1 MGNIEKI
8 FDSNDARSLSHR
20 RLPKLIYDFIE
31 GATGR
36 EISSKGN
43 VTAFDDVKLLPRAL
57 VDVSERNLTT
67 SFMGNNYSQP
77 FGIAPMGMCNLT
89 YPNADILM
97 AKAAKSRSFPHG
109 LATATSTGLAEV
121 HAAGGDNSWF
131 QLYVFVGT
139 EKALELSQK
148 AQSIGYKT
156 LILTVDVPQ
165 AARRMREL
173 RNGFQVPFNMGL
185 SQFIDLAIHPF
196 WSLRTLATG
205 IPKPV
210 LFQNEDEKFD
220 RTANRMGANWDF
232 LNQLRSIWKGKIIVK
247 GILSVED
254 AKRIK
259 KVGIDGV
266 WVSNHGGRQLDGA
279 PAPITVLPLIRNA
292 LGNDYPIAF
301 DSGIRDGSDIVKAL
315 ASGAD
320 FTFLGRPILH
330 ALAGAGSA
338 GLDRILSIFSE
349 DINVVMA
356 QIGVKGIYE
365 IDNSVLARSQ
375 E

>member
-1 MGNIEKI
+1 
-8 FDSNDARSLSHR
+8 
-20 RLPKLIYDFIE
+20 
-31 GATGR
+31 
-36 EISSKGN
+36 
-43 VTAFDDVKLLPRAL
+43 
-57 VDVSERNLTT
+57 
-67 SFMGNNYSQP
+67 MGNNYSQP

-139 EKALELSQK
+139 EKGLELSQK

-210 LFQNEDEKFD
+210 LFQSEDEKFD

-292 LGNDYPIAF
+292 LGKDYPIAF

>member
-36 EISSKGN
+36 EISLKGN

-57 VDVSERNLTT
+57 VDVSERKLTT

-131 QLYVFVGT
+131 QLYVLVGT
-139 EKALELSQK
+139 EKGLELSQQ

-185 SQFIDLAIHPF
+185 SQFIDLAKHPF

-210 LFQNEDEKFD
+210 LFQSEDKKFN

-292 LGNDYPIAF
+292 LGKDYPIAF

-330 ALAGAGSA
+330 ALAGAGSS

-365 IDNSVLARSQ
+365 IDESVLARSQ

>member
-109 LATATSTGLAEV
+109 LATATSTDLSEV

-139 EKALELSQK
+139 EKGLELSQK

-292 LGNDYPIAF
+292 LGKDYPIAF

-330 ALAGAGSA
+330 ALAGGGSA

>member
-1 MGNIEKI
+1 
-8 FDSNDARSLSHR
+8 
-20 RLPKLIYDFIE
+20 
-31 GATGR
+31 
-36 EISSKGN
+36 
-43 VTAFDDVKLLPRAL
+43 
-57 VDVSERNLTT
+57 
-67 SFMGNNYSQP
+67 MGNNYSQP
-77 FGIAPMGMCNLT
+77 FGIAPMGMSNLA

-97 AKAAKSRSFPHG
+97 ARAAKIRNFPHV

-121 HAAGGDNSWF
+121 HAAGGNNSWF
-131 QLYVFVGT
+131 QLYVFVGAV
-139 EKALELSQK
+139 KGLELAQK
-148 AQSIGYKT
+148 AQSIGFKT

-185 SQFIDLAIHPF
+185 SQFIDLAKHPF
-196 WSLRTLATG
+196 WSLRTLFTG
-205 IPKPV
+205 IPKPI
-210 LFQNEDEKFD
+210 LFQNEDERFD
-220 RTANRMGANWDF
+220 RTVNRMGANWDF

-247 GILSVED
+247 GILSIED

-259 KVGIDGV
+259 QVGIDGV

-279 PAPITVLPLIRNA
+279 PAPITVLPLIRIA
-292 LGNDYPIAF
+292 LGKDYPIAF

-356 QIGVKGIYE
+356 QIGVKGIHE

>member
-1 MGNIEKI
+1 MGDIEKI
-8 FDSNDARSLSHR
+8 FDSNDARFISQY

-36 EISSKGN
+36 EISSKEN
-43 VTAFDDVKLLPRAL
+43 LTAFDDVKLLPRAL
-57 VDVSERNLTT
+57 VDVRERSLTT
-67 SFMGNNYSQP
+67 SFMGNSYSQP
-77 FGIAPMGMCNLT
+77 FGIAPMGMCNLA

-97 AKAAKSRSFPHG
+97 AKSAKNRRFPHC
-109 LATATSTGLAEV
+109 LATATSTDLAEV
-121 HAAGGDNSWF
+121 HTAGGDNSWF
-131 QLYVFVGT
+131 QLYVLVGA
-139 EKALELSQK
+139 EKSLELAQK

-173 RNGFQVPFNMGL
+173 RNGFQVPFTIGL
-185 SQFIDLAIHPF
+185 SQFFDFARHPF
-196 WSLRTLATG
+196 WSLRTLVTG
-205 IPKPV
+205 IPKPI
-210 LFQNEDEKFD
+210 LFQNGDEKFD
-220 RTANRMGANWDF
+220 RNANRMGANWEF
-232 LNQLRSIWKGKIIVK
+232 LNQLRSIWKGKILVK

-259 KVGIDGV
+259 KIGIDGV

-279 PAPITVLPLIRNA
+279 PAAIKVLPLIRNA
-292 LGNDYPIAF
+292 LGKDYPIAF

-315 ASGAD
+315 ACGAD

-330 ALAGAGSA
+330 ALAAAGKP
-338 GLDRILSIFSE
+338 GLERIFSILTE
-349 DINVVMA
+349 DINIVMA
-356 QIGVKGIYE
+356 QIGVKSINE
-365 IDNSVLARSQ
+365 IDNYVLARSQ

>member
-121 HAAGGDNSWF
+121 YAAGGDNSWF

-139 EKALELSQK
+139 EKGLELSQK

-173 RNGFQVPFNMGL
+173 RNGFQVPFNMGI

-292 LGNDYPIAF
+292 LGKDYPIAF

-338 GLDRILSIFSE
+338 GLDRILSIFAE
-349 DINVVMA
+349 DINIVMA

>member
-1 MGNIEKI
+1 M
-8 FDSNDARSLSHR
+8 
-20 RLPKLIYDFIE
+20 
-31 GATGR
+31 
-36 EISSKGN
+36 
-43 VTAFDDVKLLPRAL
+43 
-57 VDVSERNLTT
+57 
-67 SFMGNNYSQP
+67 
-77 FGIAPMGMCNLT
+77 
-89 YPNADILM
+89 
-97 AKAAKSRSFPHG
+97 
-109 LATATSTGLAEV
+109 
-121 HAAGGDNSWF
+121 
-131 QLYVFVGT
+131 
-139 EKALELSQK
+139 ELSQK

-210 LFQNEDEKFD
+210 LFQSEDEKFD

-292 LGNDYPIAF
+292 LGKDYPIAF

-320 FTFLGRPILH
+320 FTFWDDQYCML
-330 ALAGAGSA
+330 
-338 GLDRILSIFSE
+338 
-349 DINVVMA
+349 
-356 QIGVKGIYE
+356 
-365 IDNSVLARSQ
+365 
-375 E
+375 

>member
-1 MGNIEKI
+1 MGNTKNI
-8 FDSNDARSLSHR
+8 FDSDDARCLSHS
-20 RLPKLIYDFIE
+20 RLPKLIFDFIE

-36 EISSKGN
+36 EISSKEN
-43 VTAFDDVKLLPRAL
+43 VIAFDDVKLLPRAL

-67 SFMGNNYSQP
+67 SFMGNNFSQP

-97 AKAAKSRSFPHG
+97 AKAAKKHSFPHV
-109 LATATSTGLAEV
+109 LATATSTSLAEV
-121 HAAGGDNSWF
+121 NAAGGENSWF
-131 QLYVFVGT
+131 QLYVFIGA
-139 EKALELSQK
+139 EKGLELAHK
-148 AQSIGYKT
+148 AQSTGFKT

-173 RNGFQVPFNMGL
+173 RNGFQVPFKMGL
-185 SQFIDLAIHPF
+185 SQFIDLAIHPY

-210 LFQNEDEKFD
+210 LFQNEGEKFN
-220 RTANRMGANWDF
+220 RTTNRMGANWDF

-254 AKRIK
+254 AKKIK
-259 KVGIDGV
+259 KVGIDGI

-279 PAPITVLPLIRNA
+279 PAPIKVLPLIRIA
-292 LGNDYPIAF
+292 LGKDYPIAF

-330 ALAGAGSA
+330 ALAGAGCA
-338 GLDRILSIFSE
+338 GLDRILSIFVE

-356 QIGVKGIYE
+356 QIGVKCIYE